1 MTRRASGDGDDDSS
15 AATDLDAPATYFTP
29 STWPDGPARQ
39 GTPRAVL
46 YAAEFAVFVRTQ
58 ALARGRNLNAG
69 LRQIQEETHLSSGT
83 LRHIADGRR
92 WPGLQLIAQVEEAFK
107 ADSTGYSAVLR
118 RIDRE
123 NPESD

>member
-1 MTRRASGDGDDDSS
+1 MTRRVSDDPDDDGP
-15 AATDLDAPATYFTP
+15 ATTELDAPATYFAP
-29 STWPDGPARQ
+29 SSWPDGPARP

-46 YAAEFAVFVRTQ
+46 YAAEFAVFVRAQ

-107 ADSTGYSAVLR
+107 ADATGYSAVLR

-123 NPESD
+123 DLQSD